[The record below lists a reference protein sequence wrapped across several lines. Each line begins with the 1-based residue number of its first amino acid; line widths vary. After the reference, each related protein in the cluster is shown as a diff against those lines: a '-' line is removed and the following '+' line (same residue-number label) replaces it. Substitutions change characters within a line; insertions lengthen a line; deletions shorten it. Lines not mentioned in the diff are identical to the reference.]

1 MRFWKLI
8 WQFEWGMASIGAGLC
23 LLAMMLMTVTSVFGR
38 YVLHVDLIPGA
49 YNIIERILFPLMV
62 FWALPTAHREKTFPR
77 LESFPDSLSPYW
89 QTIISAFVLVV
100 EIAIYGIVL
109 WFATRFAWNSIVSG
123 RPMQVGTNFWPLW
136 PVLVMMPLAFT
147 LMLLEMVRLLVADF
161 RALLPNSRK

>member
-23 LLAMMLMTVTSVFGR
+23 LLAMMLMTVISVFGR

-77 LESFPDSLSPYW
+77 LESFPDSLPPFW
-89 QTIISAFVLVV
+89 QTVVSVFVLVV

-109 WFATRFAWNSIVSG
+109 WFVARFVWGSIQSG

-136 PVLVMMPLAFT
+136 PVLVMMPLAFA
-147 LMLLEMVRLLVADF
+147 LMLLEMLRLLVADF
-161 RALLPNSRK
+161 RALLLTSRK